1 MPGGRG
7 VEARSTE
14 GRNLDLASTYKAAE
28 TKRQRGR
35 PAGSK
40 NKAKS
45 LIPRELA
52 DAILG
57 RLQPVVPPEH
67 YEYMRGVIRD
77 GKAVAVEREL
87 DTLILLLSRQMV
99 PALIAETEGEQLP
112 EGVEDP
118 DTSVIRMPEFR
129 KDVTERVK
137 VLKDLIDLKLR
148 NERARDEGT
157 DSTKKPIIEIFARRG
172 LVGDRLRIAFE
183 HTSGGVGGS
192 IDEPEREADLV
203 GDVPVEISERPISLP
218 GSGEGKADR
227 PLDNNLD

>member
-1 MPGGRG
+1 MPGGRE
-7 VEARSTE
+7 VAVRSTE
-14 GRNLDLASTYKAAE
+14 GQNRDVASTFKAGE

-35 PAGSK
+35 PKGSK

-45 LIPRELA
+45 LIPAEMA
-52 DAILG
+52 DAILLK
-57 RLQPVVPPEH
+57 LQPVLPPEH
-67 YEYMRGVIRD
+67 YEYMRGVIRE

-118 DTSVIRMPEFR
+118 NPSVIKMPEFR
-129 KDVTERVK
+129 KDVTERIK

-157 DSTKKPIIEIFARRG
+157 DSGAKPIIEIFARRQ
-172 LVGDRLRIAFE
+172 LVGERLRIAIE
-183 HTSGGVGGS
+183 HQSGDMGGS
-192 IDEPEREADLV
+192 ADSVERDSDSV
-203 GDVPVEISERPISLP
+203 GDFPEALSARPLSLP
-218 GSGEGKADR
+218 GRGEGKTDR
-227 PLDNNLD
+227 AIDNPLD